1 MTDSPASIAGPT
13 STATRHDGPRA
24 APPLPRPITYGLAL
38 GSFLCLAVGLWLH
51 ASRETSAQTLA
62 RAEVAV
68 GVEVRAAPLTE
79 LQLALPLEL
88 PPASDADKPARG
100 AALAQAIAEHDVVL
114 VNFWAT
120 WCPPCLQ
127 ELPSLLRLAAAL
139 RGAGRSVAVVAV
151 SYDDDWA
158 SQRRALREA
167 VADPQPAGVHWLRD
181 PQGQGGAV
189 DQMLRTAFG
198 TEKLPETF
206 ALKRGV
212 VRGAFIGA
220 QQWDRGEMLRYL
232 EALVAAP

>member
-1 MTDSPASIAGPT
+1 MMEAPAELTGPPPG
-13 STATRHDGPRA
+13 ATRAGASRSA
-24 APPLPRPITYGLAL
+24 TPRPRLMT
-38 GSFLCLAVGLWLH
+38 LCLAVGSFVSLAIGLWLH
-51 ASRETSAQTLA
+51 ASRETAVQTLA
-62 RAEVAV
+62 RAEIAV
-68 GVEVRAAPLTE
+68 GVDVRSLPLTAA
-79 LQLALPLEL
+79 QLALPLEL
-88 PPASDADKPARG
+88 PAVGETEKPTRA

-139 RGAGRSVAVVAV
+139 RGAGRSVAIVAV
-151 SYDDDWA
+151 SYDDDWP
-158 SQRRALREA
+158 SQQQALRAA
-167 VADPQPAGVHWLRD
+167 VADPQPAGVRWLRD

-189 DQMLRTAFG
+189 EQMLRTAFG

-206 ALKRGV
+206 ALKGGV

-232 EALVAAP
+232 DALAAAP

>member
-1 MTDSPASIAGPT
+1 MT
-13 STATRHDGPRA
+13 
-24 APPLPRPITYGLAL
+24 
-38 GSFLCLAVGLWLH
+38 LCLAVGSFVSLAIGLWLH
-51 ASRETSAQTLA
+51 ASRETAVQTLA
-62 RAEVAV
+62 RAEIAV
-68 GVEVRAAPLTE
+68 GVDVRSLPLTAA
-79 LQLALPLEL
+79 QLALPLEL
-88 PPASDADKPARG
+88 PAVGETEKPTRA

-139 RGAGRSVAVVAV
+139 RGAGRSVAIVAV
-151 SYDDDWA
+151 SYDDDWP
-158 SQRRALREA
+158 SQQQALRAA
-167 VADPQPAGVHWLRD
+167 VADPQPAGVRWLRD

-189 DQMLRTAFG
+189 EQMLRTAFG

-206 ALKRGV
+206 ALKGGV

-232 EALVAAP
+232 DALAAAP